1 MHQSWLK
8 VGQDDECLLFYIIKM
23 DGVIQIPDK
32 ELEAM
37 GLHEGDEV
45 CLLYLTKQK
54 EERHNDS
61 GEFILERRVKY
72 ICWLL

>member
-1 MHQSWLK
+1 MHLVEIETRLRK
-8 VGQDDECLLFYIIKM
+8 

-32 ELEAM
+32 ELEAT
-37 GLHEGDEV
+37 GLQEGDDV

-61 GEFILERRVKY
+61 GEFILEKR
-72 ICWLL
+72 